1 MRISM
6 DMHRPAEA
14 VVGFLL
20 IAVPWVAD
28 LGAGAMVISVLVGAI
43 LIAVAYGGF
52 REGDPIPPQTH
63 LAIDRLVAAGIA
75 VAALAALV
83 AAHVAGAVILGLLGV
98 AMAALILGTRYVG
111 ESPQRATTATW
122 DNQRQG
128 SARG

>member
-28 LGAGAMVISVLVGAI
+28 LGAAAMVISVLLGAI

-52 REGDPIPPQTH
+52 REGDPIPPPTH
-63 LAIDRLVAAGIA
+63 LAIDRLVAVGIA

-83 AAHVAGAVILGLLGV
+83 GGHVAGMVILGLLGV
-98 AMAALILGTRYVG
+98 AMTGLILATRYVA
-111 ESPQRATTATW
+111 EPPQPTTTATW
-122 DNQRQG
+122 DNRHQG